1 MAINVNTV
9 YTTVLS
15 ILNKEQRGYLTPDEF
30 NKIGTQVQL
39 EIFEKFFEDYNQ
51 YIRMPKTDVEF
62 ASRMDR
68 IRQEF
73 QVFEK
78 LASASAVATNE
89 YSEPTDLHRFGSAF
103 WTVGT
108 TRPEIGI
115 VSERDY
121 QEQILSPLLQ
131 PSNNFPIA
139 TYKNNKLKVYPFRNV
154 PTTKDVE
161 FNYIKK
167 PSDIR
172 WGFSVGSLGQYVYD
186 STVYGADLLN
196 TGTSTLTSS
205 ITTNQTDFVNGTYTG
220 TVGVTAGYST
230 SGGGTGLVLSIT
242 VAGNTVTSIDITTAG
257 TGYTVGDTIT
267 VTGSGGILGG
277 GTGNLVITLVAS
289 DFNSGSTYGST
300 NFEISNMQQT
310 EVILEILK
318 YAGIIIRDPQVIQ
331 AAQQEL
337 MQEEANQKR

>member
-68 IRQEF
+68 IHQEF

>member
-68 IRQEF
+68 IEQEF
-73 QVFEK
+73 QIFEK
-78 LASASAVATNE
+78 IGIGT
-89 YSEPTDLHRFGSAF
+89 YSSEQYAAPSDLHRFGSAF

-108 TRPEIGI
+108 TRPEIAV

-121 QEQILSPLLQ
+121 QQQILSPILQ

-139 TYKNNKLKVYPFRNV
+139 TYKDNKLKVYPFAAAAVN
-154 PTTKDVE
+154 KDVE
-161 FNYIKK
+161 FNYIRK
-167 PSDIR
+167 PADVV
-172 WGFSVGSLGQYVYD
+172 WGFTTNAVGAYIYN
-186 STVYGADLLN
+186 A
-196 TGTSTLTSS
+196 GTST
-205 ITTNQTDFVNGTYTG
+205 D
-220 TVGVTAGYST
+220 
-230 SGGGTGLVLSIT
+230 
-242 VAGNTVTSIDITTAG
+242 
-257 TGYTVGDTIT
+257 
-267 VTGSGGILGG
+267 
-277 GTGNLVITLVAS
+277 
-289 DFNSGSTYGST
+289 
-300 NFEISNMQQT
+300 FEISDMQQT

-318 YAGIIIRDPQVIQ
+318 YAGIVIRDPQIIQ

>member
-68 IRQEF
+68 IEQEF
-73 QVFEK
+73 QIFEK
-78 LASASAVATNE
+78 ISVGTYNLQQYAVPA
-89 YSEPTDLHRFGSAF
+89 DLHRFGSAF

-108 TRPEIGI
+108 TRPEIGV

-121 QEQILSPLLQ
+121 QQQILSPILQ

-139 TYKNNKLKVYPFRNV
+139 TYKDNKLKVYPLANSPV
-154 PTTKDVE
+154 NKDVE
-161 FNYIKK
+161 FNYIRK
-167 PSDIR
+167 PADVV
-172 WGFSVGSLGQYVYD
+172 WGFTTNAVGAYIYN
-186 STVYGADLLN
+186 A
-196 TGTSTLTSS
+196 GTST
-205 ITTNQTDFVNGTYTG
+205 D
-220 TVGVTAGYST
+220 
-230 SGGGTGLVLSIT
+230 
-242 VAGNTVTSIDITTAG
+242 
-257 TGYTVGDTIT
+257 
-267 VTGSGGILGG
+267 
-277 GTGNLVITLVAS
+277 
-289 DFNSGSTYGST
+289 
-300 NFEISNMQQT
+300 FEISDMQQT

-318 YAGIIIRDPQVIQ
+318 YAGIIIRDPQIIQ

>member
-39 EIFEKFFEDYNQ
+39 EIFERFFEDYNQ

-68 IRQEF
+68 IEQEF
-73 QVFEK
+73 QIFEK
-78 LASASAVATNE
+78 IGIGT
-89 YSEPTDLHRFGSAF
+89 YSSEQYAAPSDLHRFGSAF

-108 TRPEIGI
+108 TRPEIAV

-121 QEQILSPLLQ
+121 QQQILSPILQ

-139 TYKNNKLKVYPFRNV
+139 TYKDNKLKVYPFAAAAVN
-154 PTTKDVE
+154 KDVE
-161 FNYIKK
+161 FNYIRK
-167 PSDIR
+167 PADVV
-172 WGFSVGSLGQYVYD
+172 WGFTTNAVGAYIYN
-186 STVYGADLLN
+186 A
-196 TGTSTLTSS
+196 GTST
-205 ITTNQTDFVNGTYTG
+205 D
-220 TVGVTAGYST
+220 
-230 SGGGTGLVLSIT
+230 
-242 VAGNTVTSIDITTAG
+242 
-257 TGYTVGDTIT
+257 
-267 VTGSGGILGG
+267 
-277 GTGNLVITLVAS
+277 
-289 DFNSGSTYGST
+289 
-300 NFEISNMQQT
+300 FEISDMQQT

-318 YAGIIIRDPQVIQ
+318 YAGIVIRDPQIIQ

>member
-1 MAINVNTV
+1 MA
-9 YTTVLS
+9 L
-15 ILNKEQRGYLTPDEF
+15 LTE
-30 NKIGTQVQL
+30 
-39 EIFEKFFEDYNQ
+39 
-51 YIRMPKTDVEF
+51 
-62 ASRMDR
+62 
-68 IRQEF
+68 
-73 QVFEK
+73 
-78 LASASAVATNE
+78 TNE
-89 YSEPTDLHRFGSAF
+89 QYYA
-103 WTVGT
+103 
-108 TRPEIGI
+108 
-115 VSERDY
+115 
-121 QEQILSPLLQ
+121 
-131 PSNNFPIA
+131 
-139 TYKNNKLKVYPFRNV
+139 
-154 PTTKDVE
+154 
-161 FNYIKK
+161 
-167 PSDIR
+167 
-172 WGFSVGSLGQYVYD
+172 GQYVYD

>member
-131 PSNNFPIA
+131 PSNTFPIA
-139 TYKNNKLKVYPFRNV
+139 TYKNNKLKVYPFRSV
-154 PTTKDVE
+154 PTTKDIE

-220 TVGVTAGYST
+220 TVGVTAGYAT
-230 SGGGTGLVLSIT
+230 SGTGTGLILSIS
-242 VAGNTVTSIDITTAG
+242 VVGNTVTSVDITTAG

-277 GTGNLVITLVAS
+277 GTGNLVITLAAS

-300 NFEISNMQQT
+300 NFEISSMQQT

>member
-1 MAINVNTV
+1 M
-9 YTTVLS
+9 S
-15 ILNKEQRGYLTPDEF
+15 
-30 NKIGTQVQL
+30 
-39 EIFEKFFEDYNQ
+39 
-51 YIRMPKTDVEF
+51 
-62 ASRMDR
+62 
-68 IRQEF
+68 QEF

-78 LASASAVATNE
+78 LAMASAVATNE

-131 PSNNFPIA
+131 PSNTFPIA
-139 TYKNNKLKVYPFRNV
+139 TYKNNKLKVYPFRSV

-230 SGGGTGLVLSIT
+230 SGTGTGLILSIS
-242 VAGNTVTSIDITTAG
+242 VVGNTVTSVDITTAG

>member
-15 ILNKEQRGYLTPDEF
+15 IPNKEQRGYLTPDEF

-78 LASASAVATNE
+78 TATASAVALSKYT
-89 YSEPTDLHRFGSAF
+89 EPTDLHRFGSAF
-103 WTVGT
+103 WDVGT

-115 VSERDY
+115 ISERDY
-121 QEQILSPLLQ
+121 QQQILSPILQ
-131 PSNNFPIA
+131 PSNDFPIA
-139 TYKNNKLKVYPFRNV
+139 TYKDNKLRVYPEATAPAV
-154 PTTKDVE
+154 KDVV

-167 PSDIR
+167 PTDIR

-186 STVYGADLLN
+186 STVYGANLLN
-196 TGTSTLTSS
+196 TGTSVLTSS

-230 SGGGTGLVLSIT
+230 SGTGTGLILSIT

-257 TGYTVGDTIT
+257 TGYAIGDTIT

-277 GTGNLVITLVAS
+277 GTGNLVITLTAS
-289 DFNSGSTYGST
+289 DFNSGSSYGST

>member
-78 LASASAVATNE
+78 LAAASAVATNE

-139 TYKNNKLKVYPFRNV
+139 TYKDNKLKVYPFANT
-154 PTTKDVE
+154 PANKDIE

-230 SGGGTGLVLSIT
+230 SGTGTGLILSIS
-242 VAGNTVTSIDITTAG
+242 VVGNTVTSVDITTAG

-300 NFEISNMQQT
+300 NFEISSMQQT

>member
-68 IRQEF
+68 IEQEF
-73 QVFEK
+73 QIFEK
-78 LASASAVATNE
+78 IGIGT
-89 YSEPTDLHRFGSAF
+89 YSSEQYAAPSDLHRFGSAF

-108 TRPEIGI
+108 TRPEIAI

-121 QEQILSPLLQ
+121 QQQILSPILQ

-139 TYKNNKLKVYPFRNV
+139 TYKDNKLKVYPFAAAAVN
-154 PTTKDVE
+154 KDVE
-161 FNYIKK
+161 FNYIRK
-167 PSDIR
+167 PADVV
-172 WGFSVGSLGQYVYD
+172 WGFTTNAVGAYIYN
-186 STVYGADLLN
+186 A
-196 TGTSTLTSS
+196 GTST
-205 ITTNQTDFVNGTYTG
+205 D
-220 TVGVTAGYST
+220 
-230 SGGGTGLVLSIT
+230 
-242 VAGNTVTSIDITTAG
+242 
-257 TGYTVGDTIT
+257 
-267 VTGSGGILGG
+267 
-277 GTGNLVITLVAS
+277 
-289 DFNSGSTYGST
+289 
-300 NFEISNMQQT
+300 FEISDMQQT

-318 YAGIIIRDPQVIQ
+318 YAGIVIRDPQIIQ